1 MQVFEQKN
9 RLLSVSVRLA
19 TGRRGARIA
28 AAPDLGQVLPAIPGP
43 KFSRGERGRRQPAP
57 PGPPA
62 PQNSQGEPGGGQSG
76 GLYPPNQ
83 PPASP
88 EKRTQAQLVF
98 YTKPFFKV
106 LFFTVAYFI
115 GGSPLKQITV
125 RLSDSDYTIF
135 RRIKGIL
142 DEKKDA
148 TALRLLISRFDDLH
162 SVVDVLKKE
171 SLENRV
177 AIRYLEKRNA
187 ELIEN
192 NLSSMEK

>member
-1 MQVFEQKN
+1 M
-9 RLLSVSVRLA
+9 
-19 TGRRGARIA
+19 
-28 AAPDLGQVLPAIPGP
+28 
-43 KFSRGERGRRQPAP
+43 
-57 PGPPA
+57 
-62 PQNSQGEPGGGQSG
+62 
-76 GLYPPNQ
+76 
-83 PPASP
+83 
-88 EKRTQAQLVF
+88 
-98 YTKPFFKV
+98 
-106 LFFTVAYFI
+106 
-115 GGSPLKQITV
+115 KQITV

-162 SVVDVLKKE
+162 AIVDSLKKE